1 MQESINKLLTYLI
14 TIYSEKWDFPGSS
27 AGKESPS
34 NAGDPGSIP
43 GSGRSPGEWIGYLLQ
58 YSWASLVA
66 QMVKNPS
73 TIQETWVRSL
83 GWEEPLEEGK
93 ATHSSL
99 LDWRITW
106 TEEPGYS
113 PWVTKSWI

>member
-66 QMVKNPS
+66 QPVKNPPAMW
-73 TIQETWVRSL
+73 ETWVQSL
-83 GWEEPLEEGK
+83 GWEDSPREAKGYPLQ
-93 ATHSSL
+93 
-99 LDWRITW
+99 
-106 TEEPGYS
+106 
-113 PWVTKSWI
+113 